1 ELFEVAHARY
11 LVIRSS
17 ISGKRRPRGVYSLAS
32 AAKYAYY
39 WTITMIDFNGLVD
52 SFYAAL
58 YRFALSLSRKE
69 SDAADFVQQ
78 TFYIWALKGH
88 QLREES
94 KVKTWLFMTLYR
106 EFLARRRHDDR
117 FIDIVDGNTILAP
130 PPLRPPPA
138 VDALD
143 AATVQDALHQ

>member
-1 ELFEVAHARY
+1 
-11 LVIRSS
+11 
-17 ISGKRRPRGVYSLAS
+17 
-32 AAKYAYY
+32 
-39 WTITMIDFNGLVD
+39 MIDFNALVD
-52 SFYAAL
+52 SFYTAL

-69 SDAADFVQQ
+69 SDAADLVQQ

-117 FIDIVDGNTILAP
+117 FVDVTEGDTRLIEAPNMSPGAIDAWE
-130 PPLRPPPA
+130 A
-138 VDALD
+138 
-143 AATVQDALHQ
+143 

>member
-1 ELFEVAHARY
+1 
-11 LVIRSS
+11 
-17 ISGKRRPRGVYSLAS
+17 
-32 AAKYAYY
+32 
-39 WTITMIDFNGLVD
+39 MIDFNALVD

-58 YRFALSLSRKE
+58 YRFALSLSRRE
-69 SDAADFVQQ
+69 SDAADLVQQ

-88 QLREES
+88 QLRDES

-117 FIDIVDGNTILAP
+117 FIDVIDGDTRLIDAP
-130 PPLRPPPA
+130 HLSAAA

-143 AATVQDALHQ
+143 AATVQEALPQLARRIPPPG

>member
-1 ELFEVAHARY
+1 
-11 LVIRSS
+11 
-17 ISGKRRPRGVYSLAS
+17 
-32 AAKYAYY
+32 
-39 WTITMIDFNGLVD
+39 MIDFNALVD
-52 SFYAAL
+52 SFYTAP

-69 SDAADFVQQ
+69 SDGADLVQQ

-88 QLREES
+88 QLRDES

-117 FIDIVDGNTILAP
+117 FIDVIDGDTRLIDAP
-130 PPLRPPPA
+130 YLSPAA

-143 AATVQDALHQ
+143 AATVQEALHQLDAPYRA